1 MIAFG
6 EYSSEFNDFWTEI
19 LDQDYVAMAP
29 MTDRLIP
36 SGEQIGA
43 VPWQS
48 EDELQFGNSY
58 GMKVV
63 GEFWSKPESGELI
76 EISEIDLYPYR
87 QGDQQAPW

>member
-43 VPWQS
+43 VP
-48 EDELQFGNSY
+48 
-58 GMKVV
+58 
-63 GEFWSKPESGELI
+63 
-76 EISEIDLYPYR
+76 
-87 QGDQQAPW
+87 